1 MIVVLALTLCLG
13 RAEDV
18 KLPDDVEAF
27 NVQTLGRYEG
37 PVEIFGATGDTI
49 IPIEHAKALAGQI
62 RGARFTAISGGHNEW
77 SVNDEVKITR

>member
-1 MIVVLALTLCLG
+1 MQVLRIAAILLALYLILVTVVCFCQRSLLFF
-13 RAEDV
+13 
-18 KLPDDVEAF
+18 P
-27 NVQTLGRYEG
+27 N
-37 PVEIFGATGDTI
+37 TI

>member
-62 RGARFTAISGGHNEW
+62 RGARFTAIRGGHNEW